1 VIVVVAPRVIPVA
14 VAVFVIVVIVASTPF
29 FGVAVFA
36 FTNAEFDFEL
46 LAIPSARLFSAGVFV
61 LFTMANLSFAIG
73 LLRYLAARLFAAP
86 HVAFVTFLC
95 DD

>member
-1 VIVVVAPRVIPVA
+1 
-14 VAVFVIVVIVASTPF
+14 
-29 FGVAVFA
+29 
-36 FTNAEFDFEL
+36 
-46 LAIPSARLFSAGVFV
+46 
-61 LFTMANLSFAIG
+61 MANLSFAIG